1 MFSSVDGKLA
11 EKQKGSRIGDTKAL
25 QRIQVRGNA
34 VNRRDSLH
42 SVKLNLQFPIPML
55 DGFLNSTPG
64 EMRQAREARVSGV

>member
-11 EKQKGSRIGDTKAL
+11 EKQKGSRIGDTKAS

-64 EMRQAREARVSGV
+64 EMRQAREAQISGI